1 MILSWGPPVP
11 YFSSVTKKAK
21 DKELS
26 FEEGLEKLE
35 AIVEEMES
43 GELKL
48 DELVKRYEAGSKL
61 LVHCDKKI
69 SEAEAKIEI
78 LRNQDPENPEFEDF
92 DPDE

>member
-1 MILSWGPPVP
+1 VS
-11 YFSSVTKKAK
+11 KKTNK
-21 DKELS
+21 DDFS

-61 LVHCDKKI
+61 LAQCDKRI
-69 SEAEAKIEI
+69 AEAEAKIEI
-78 LRNQDPENPEFEDF
+78 LQNENAEDPEFENF
-92 DPDE
+92 DPDA

>member
-1 MILSWGPPVP
+1 M
-11 YFSSVTKKAK
+11 TKKAK

-35 AIVEEMES
+35 AIVEEMET
-43 GELKL
+43 GELNL
-48 DELVKRYEAGSKL
+48 DDLVKRYEAGSKL

-78 LRNQDPENPEFEDF
+78 LRNQDAENPEFENF
-92 DPDE
+92 DPDK

>member
-1 MILSWGPPVP
+1 
-11 YFSSVTKKAK
+11 VTKKAK
-21 DKELS
+21 NKKFS

-43 GELKL
+43 GELNL
-48 DELVKRYEAGSKL
+48 DDLIKRYEAGSKL
-61 LVHCDKKI
+61 LVHCDEKL

-78 LRNQDPENPEFEDF
+78 LSNQDAGNPEFENF

>member
-1 MILSWGPPVP
+1 M
-11 YFSSVTKKAK
+11 TKKAK
-21 DKELS
+21 NKEFS

-43 GELKL
+43 GELNL
-48 DELVKRYEAGSKL
+48 DDLVKRYEAGSKL

-69 SEAEAKIEI
+69 SEAEEKIEI
-78 LRNQDPENPEFEDF
+78 LRNQDSDSPEFENF

>member
-1 MILSWGPPVP
+1 M
-11 YFSSVTKKAK
+11 TKKAK
-21 DKELS
+21 KADLS

-48 DELVKRYEAGSKL
+48 DGLVKRYEEGSKL
-61 LVHCDKKI
+61 LAHCDKKI

-78 LRNQDPENPEFEDF
+78 LKNQDPENPELEDF
-92 DPDE
+92 DPDS

>member
-1 MILSWGPPVP
+1 MS
-11 YFSSVTKKAK
+11 KKTNK
-21 DKELS
+21 DDFS

-61 LVHCDKKI
+61 LAQCDKRI
-69 SEAEAKIEI
+69 AEAEAKIEI
-78 LRNQDPENPEFEDF
+78 LQNENAEDPEFENF
-92 DPDE
+92 DPDA